1 MDAPSR
7 FVLAVGGF
15 LGLLMVVFA
24 PGWFGGADEGTHVM
38 RSLAMAHGE
47 VFPSRVD
54 GALLSTVPAVQSES
68 IGAVIRYAA
77 THDAP
82 NGGSLL
88 GSLLDTQP

>member
-1 MDAPSR
+1 MSAPQR
-7 FVLAVGGF
+7 LVLF
-15 LGLLMVVFA
+15 LGGALGVLMVVFA

-47 VFPSRVD
+47 VLPSRVD
-54 GALLSTVPAVQSES
+54 GALLSTVPKVQSES

-82 NGGSLL
+82 NG
-88 GSLLDTQP
+88 